1 MFDVVVEIIFYLYGR
16 FIGRP
21 WQQRRARRLIGEG
34 KVRSALFDGDDG
46 VLPWSHHDG
55 VAEVW
60 EGRLRLTG
68 ADLWIRSVDAEVE
81 AGPIDPFAT
90 GRMKRPDDRLTFG
103 PKTSI
108 FTLRTHTGGH
118 VRWAVLDFQAEQALG
133 LLGVPT
139 PGTPPAPGG
148 SGCADLRS

>member
-1 MFDVVVEIIFYLYGR
+1 MFDVVVEVIFYLYGR
-16 FIGRP
+16 FVGRP
-21 WQQRRARRLIGEG
+21 WQKSRAQRLISHG

-46 VLPWSHHDG
+46 VLPWSHLDG

-60 EGRLRLTG
+60 EGRLQLHG
-68 ADLWIRSVDAEVE
+68 ADLWIRSVDGDVE

-90 GRMKRPDDRLTFG
+90 GRLKRPDDQLTFR

-108 FTLRTHTGGH
+108 FTLRTHTGGR
-118 VRWAVLDFQAEQALG
+118 VRWAVLDFQAQEALE

-139 PGTPPAPGG
+139 TVVRPK
-148 SGCADLRS
+148 R